1 LNKQTTKA
9 VSVRTDLFSK
19 IRDYGILMKFKL
31 TLLVVFTSILGYC
44 IAAAGSLNIEIALLL
59 GIGGLLVSGA
69 ANALNQVLERDF
81 DILMDRTV
89 DRPLVQKRMT
99 VNEAV
104 LIAGLCSVVGI
115 SALAIINPL
124 TGLLAM
130 ISLLVY
136 AFVYTPLKRHS
147 TIAVAVGAIP
157 GALPV
162 LIGCTAAS
170 GTLTMLGLLLF
181 AVQFLWQFPHFW
193 AIGYVSKDDY
203 DKAGFKLLPIE
214 DGKIDRKLGLHA
226 SIYAAILVVTSF
238 MLFYVPSLSVI
249 AVAICII
256 FSVAYLIF
264 SINFHIKFD
273 RKSALQLMF
282 SSFFYLPLVLLILL
296 GL

>member
-1 LNKQTTKA
+1 LNKNTTKA
-9 VSVRTDLFSK
+9 ISTKLDLFSK

-31 TLLVVFTSILGYC
+31 TLLVVFTSIIGYL
-44 IAAAGSLNIEIALLL
+44 IAAGGSSSIEMVLLL
-59 GIGGLLVSGA
+59 GVGGFLVSGA

-104 LIAGLCSVVGI
+104 LIAGLCSVLGI
-115 SALAIINPL
+115 TALAVINPL

-170 GTLTMLGLLLF
+170 GTLTLLGILLF

-214 DGKIDRKLGLHA
+214 DGKIDRKLGLHS
-226 SIYAAILVVTSF
+226 SIYATILLATSVL
-238 MLFYVPSLSVI
+238 LFYIPELSTI
-249 AVAICII
+249 AVSICII
-256 FSVAYLIF
+256 CSLAYLIF
-264 SINFHIKFD
+264 SINFHVKFD

-282 SSFFYLPLVLLILL
+282 SSFFYLPIVLLILL

>member
-1 LNKQTTKA
+1 MNKNTTKA
-9 VSVRTDLFSK
+9 ISIKLDLFSK

-31 TLLVVFTSILGYC
+31 TLLVVFTSIIGYL
-44 IAAAGSLNIEIALLL
+44 IAAGGSSSIEIVLLL
-59 GIGGLLVSGA
+59 GVGGFFVSGA

-104 LIAGLCSVVGI
+104 LIAGLCSVLGI
-115 SALAIINPL
+115 TALAVINPL

-170 GTLTMLGLLLF
+170 GTLTLLGILLF

-193 AIGYVSKDDY
+193 AIGYVSQDDY

-214 DGKIDRKLGLHA
+214 DGKIDRKLGLHS
-226 SIYAAILVVTSF
+226 SIYAAILLATSVL
-238 MLFYVPSLSVI
+238 LFYIPELSTVAVSICTICSL
-249 AVAICII
+249 
-256 FSVAYLIF
+256 AYLIF
-264 SINFHIKFD
+264 SINFHVKFD

-282 SSFFYLPLVLLILL
+282 SSFFYLPIVLLILL